1 MPLIIA
7 RRNRARRAVA
17 SLPVVTQLL
26 RHSNTDRTGEHPLP
40 LLFFTDATLKGL
52 DAGPEDDDMR
62 GRARALTLR
71 SGRAGD
77 CGQGKTLAQRRA
89 RTHMQ
94 YAMTPNPNEL
104 QFIFFID

>member
-26 RHSNTDRTGEHPLP
+26 RHSNTDRTGEHP

-77 CGQGKTLAQRRA
+77 CGQGKTLNGARARA
-89 RTHMQ
+89 RTCNMQ
-94 YAMTPNPNEL
+94 
-104 QFIFFID
+104 